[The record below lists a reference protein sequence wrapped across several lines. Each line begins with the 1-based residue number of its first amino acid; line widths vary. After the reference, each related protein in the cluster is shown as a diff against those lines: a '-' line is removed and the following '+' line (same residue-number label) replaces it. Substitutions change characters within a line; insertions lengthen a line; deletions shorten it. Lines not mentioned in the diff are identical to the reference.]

1 MKKLLCFEGL
11 SGVGKSKSIQILKN
25 LISHKYS
32 LQVFDKN
39 HPDVSILHNAEELLN
54 FKHSYSSKL
63 SFRTTRMY
71 LALNFA
77 ATRNYEINILD
88 RGLLTFFINA
98 QIENIDKNIID
109 QFLTDFK
116 QRLKQFNYATV
127 FLSGTVEK
135 VNLNLARYRI
145 NAEKRIAENYKF
157 LPFLQDLSNYDFLG
171 KVIQMDADLN
181 LENEIEKVL
190 DFIDQ

>member
-77 ATRNYEINILD
+77 ATRDYEINILD

-98 QIENIDKNIID
+98 QIENIDK
-109 QFLTDFK
+109 K
-116 QRLKQFNYATV
+116 
-127 FLSGTVEK
+127 E
-135 VNLNLARYRI
+135 
-145 NAEKRIAENYKF
+145 
-157 LPFLQDLSNYDFLG
+157 LG
-171 KVIQMDADLN
+171 
-181 LENEIEKVL
+181 
-190 DFIDQ
+190 